1 MQECQAGERLQS
13 TKWSFFMDPI
23 RRQLQPLACLLLVA
37 CSMTCLAQATTPA
50 SLMVEDL
57 FRMTNAARSE
67 HRLAPLQ
74 WDDSLAQ
81 AARSHAELLLQTG
94 QFSHELP
101 REASLAVR
109 AAQAGAHFQAIAENI
124 AEGPGVDS
132 IQRSWM
138 NSPPHRANILDTNLN
153 SVGFAVVGHGSYF
166 YAVADFSRTVPILS
180 FEEVESAVGK
190 LLLARG
196 IRSTAS
202 MQDARQS
209 CEMEHGAVGGSK
221 PLFIMRWQGADL
233 SRLPDR
239 LEDQL
244 RTHSY
249 RTAAIGA
256 CASANAGSGFTTYRI
271 AVLLY

>member
-1 MQECQAGERLQS
+1 MSQQLL
-13 TKWSFFMDPI
+13 PI
-23 RRQLQPLACLLLVA
+23 RKYLLRFAWLPFAASIAACA
-37 CSMTCLAQATTPA
+37 AQTSAPVTSA
-50 SLMVEDL
+50 MEQDL

-67 HRLAPLQ
+67 QGLAPLR

-81 AARSHAELLLQTG
+81 AARGHADLLLQTG

-101 REASLAVR
+101 GEASLAVR
-109 AAQAGAHFQAIAENI
+109 AAQAGAHFQTIAENI

-132 IQRSWM
+132 IQNSWM
-138 NSPPHRANILDTNLN
+138 NSPPHRANILDPNLN
-153 SVGFAVVGHGSYF
+153 AVGFAVVGHGSYF
-166 YAVADFSRTVPILS
+166 YAVADFSRAVPMLS

-196 IRSTAS
+196 IRSAGS
-202 MQDARQS
+202 VQDARQT
-209 CEMEHGAVGGSK
+209 CEMEHGAAGGSK
-221 PLFIMRWQGADL
+221 PLFIMRWQGTDL

-239 LEDQL
+239 LEDQI

-256 CASANAGSGFTTYRI
+256 CSSANAEGGFTTYRV
-271 AVLLY
+271 AALLY